1 MTWQVAFQL
10 ALSGASVGSI
20 YAMVALSL
28 VIPYKASGVLNF
40 AQGEIVTFGAYTGL
54 VLSLATSLPF
64 VALVPLTV
72 LIAALFGIA
81 IERLLIRP
89 IIAAPEFTL
98 VIATFA
104 IGLIIRAAIRLY
116 WQDNTFPLDAPYIG
130 APLALGS
137 LRLNPAYLVII
148 GTLLVLVAALSAFF
162 RYTKFGKAMR
172 AVALNL
178 TAARLMGIDISSVF
192 ASSWALATAIGAL
205 TGLLIAPIIGVNPET
220 GHLILKALVA
230 AVIGGFTSIG
240 GAVVGGLL
248 LGVLE
253 SFGGAFFGATFKNMV
268 PFGILILLL
277 LVKPQGLFGRAV
289 QQRV

>member
-1 MTWQVAFQL
+1 MTWQIAFQL
-10 ALSGASVGSI
+10 ALSGVSVGSI
-20 YAMVALSL
+20 YAMVALAL

-54 VLSLATSLPF
+54 VLSMTLALPF
-64 VALVPLTV
+64 AAVVPLTLV
-72 LIAALFGIA
+72 IAALFGMA

-89 IIAAPEFTL
+89 IVAAPEFTL

-104 IGLIIRAAIRLY
+104 IGLLIRAAIRLR
-116 WQDNTFPLDAPYIG
+116 WQDNTFPLDAPYVG
-130 APLALGS
+130 APLALGP

-148 GTLLVLVAALSAFF
+148 GCMIAIVGALAVFF

-172 AVALNL
+172 AVALNPL
-178 TAARLMGIDISSVF
+178 AARLMGIGINSVF
-192 ASSWALATAIGAL
+192 ASAWALATAIGAL
-205 TGLLIAPIIGVNPET
+205 TGLLLAPIIGVNPEI

-230 AVIGGFTSIG
+230 AVIGGFTSLG
-240 GAVVGGLL
+240 GAVIGGLL

-253 SFGGAFFGATFKNMV
+253 TFGGAFFGATFKNIV
-268 PFGILILLL
+268 PFAILMLLL
-277 LVKPQGLFGRAV
+277 LFKPHGLFGRAV